1 MTLLKEDKTYSYIN
15 KKGEEIKY
23 KVSKGATILDCPNE
37 IMVKVL
43 DMNEKLNNA
52 YIKGIITLEDI
63 TKTIEEVYEG
73 C

>member
-23 KVSKGATILDCPNE
+23 NVSKGATILDCPNE
-37 IMVKVL
+37 IMAKVL